1 MYKMFG
7 IESMHKENS
16 INQSQVYNSLI
27 NQESIDINKKLN
39 SLGTIKKKV
48 K

>member
-1 MYKMFG
+1 
-7 IESMHKENS
+7 MHKENS
-16 INQSQVYNSLI
+16 ISQLQFYNSLI
-27 NQESIDINKKLN
+27 NQESNDINKTLN